1 MGVSGEAGGA
11 DCAGLLSRRLLFRA
25 NPRNPAVFL
34 RCHACAGAAFGKGA
48 ECGSLTPVSGRR
60 PPAPVEP
67 GVGFVSQY
75 CTVKGHSEFI
85 MKLMTVSSLLALSLL
100 AACSTSAQREMTREV
115 LSNYS
120 SYTGEP
126 VSQFSM
132 HTRFDGWTAVDNEH
146 VLVHTNVNETRSE
159 EHTS

>member
-1 MGVSGEAGGA
+1 
-11 DCAGLLSRRLLFRA
+11 
-25 NPRNPAVFL
+25 
-34 RCHACAGAAFGKGA
+34 
-48 ECGSLTPVSGRR
+48 
-60 PPAPVEP
+60 
-67 GVGFVSQY
+67 
-75 CTVKGHSEFI
+75 

-100 AACSTSAQREMTREV
+100 AACTTSTQREMAREV

-146 VLVHTNVNETRSE
+146 VLVHTNVNETYLLEVAPTCFDLPFTNTLGVTSKFPNTVQSGFDSIRVGRDTCRILQIRPVNWKQMKQDLAEARS
-159 EHTS
+159 SKAKG

>member
-1 MGVSGEAGGA
+1 
-11 DCAGLLSRRLLFRA
+11 
-25 NPRNPAVFL
+25 
-34 RCHACAGAAFGKGA
+34 
-48 ECGSLTPVSGRR
+48 
-60 PPAPVEP
+60 
-67 GVGFVSQY
+67 
-75 CTVKGHSEFI
+75 

-100 AACSTSAQREMTREV
+100 TACTTSSQREMAREV

-146 VLVHTNVNETRSE
+146 VLVHTNVNETYLLQVAPTCFDLPFTNTLGVTSKFPNTVQSGFDSIRVGRDTCRILQIRPVNWKQMKQDLAEARS
-159 EHTS
+159 SKAKG

>member
-1 MGVSGEAGGA
+1 
-11 DCAGLLSRRLLFRA
+11 
-25 NPRNPAVFL
+25 
-34 RCHACAGAAFGKGA
+34 
-48 ECGSLTPVSGRR
+48 
-60 PPAPVEP
+60 
-67 GVGFVSQY
+67 
-75 CTVKGHSEFI
+75 

-100 AACSTSAQREMTREV
+100 AACTTSSQREMTREV

-146 VLVHTNVNETRSE
+146 VLVHTNVNETYLLQVAPTCFDLPFTNTLGVTSKFPNTVQSGFHSIRVGRDTCRILQIRPVNWKQMKQDLAEARS
-159 EHTS
+159 SKAKG